1 MHLRLFMVAIVL
13 CAATQAFAQPPAES
27 YSGRPVNAVRVLI
40 DGAPTTDASLI
51 ELVETR
57 PGQNLSMAAV
67 RESIAH
73 LYSLARFQDVQVE
86 AIGGS
91 GGAIELRYNLV
102 AVRAVDKVEFRG
114 TLGLSEG
121 LLRDTVTERFGQAPQ
136 PGRAQEV
143 TRELERLYQD
153 RGYFR
158 ASIRP
163 GSADLH
169 NPERTILTFDIEAGS
184 QARIGEIAVVGNAR
198 AGREELLGRLDLATG
213 QPYRREQLNTR
224 LADYTKRLKKRGYL
238 QAEASHT
245 SRLSQDGRVAD
256 LTIDVQS
263 GPTVTVTFE
272 GDPLPSDKR
281 TELVPFERE
290 GSVDEDLREDS
301 VQRIRDYLNQEGYWK
316 ADVIP
321 RQQESDDTLAIIFT
335 VRKGPVYRIAAEGVQ
350 IVGNS
355 GISLDEIRPLL
366 VLKPGDL
373 YVASHLDATVGAL
386 VRLYRTRGFRWVD
399 VKASEI
405 DAGIDG
411 AGNALIRPVITIVEG
426 SRAVLGEV
434 TVTGAKALSEPEIQR
449 VLQLQPGQPYYE
461 PSITAARDALQL
473 EYLNLGYSSVQV
485 SLAPAVS
492 EDRTRVNLAIDV
504 VEGAQ
509 TLVDH
514 IIVVGNT
521 RTSEEIIR
529 REVLLR
535 PGAPLGLK
543 DLLESRRRLS
553 SLGLFRRIDV
563 RQLEHGE
570 ASRRDVLVTVEEAP
584 ATAIGYGGG
593 LEATSVLRAG
603 GDGGG
608 AEERLE
614 FAPRGFFDI
623 GRRNLGGKNRSINLF
638 TRVAVRPRTVPENPE
653 LDGRGFG
660 LSEYRVVG
668 TYREPAAILWNADLL
683 LTAAAE
689 QGVRSSFNFR
699 RRGVGAELTRRLSS
713 TIRVSGRYSFSTTR
727 TFDERFTEDEESQ
740 DEQSSIDRLFP
751 QVRLSAFSGAVSRDT
766 RDDVVEPT
774 AGALLSGEASV
785 AVRFLGG
792 EVGFVKTY
800 FQGSWF
806 KRLPGQRGIVFATR
820 ATVGLADGLPR
831 EAQPTDEEGRPIEG
845 PPIVIEDLPASERFF
860 AGGDTTIR
868 GFAVDSVG
876 APETITP
883 QGFPRG
889 GNGLLILNAELRI
902 PVWKDFGAALFSDGG
917 NVFERVTDFDP
928 SELRGSVGFGVR
940 YRSPIGPIRVDLGF
954 KMDRRLIAGELE
966 KRTALHFSIGQAF

>member
-1 MHLRLFMVAIVL
+1 MSVRLSIVALVL
-13 CAATQAFAQPPAES
+13 CAATQASAQPAPES
-27 YSGRPVNAVRVLI
+27 YSGRPVTAVRVAI
-40 DGAPTTDASLI
+40 DGVPTSDTALTDL
-51 ELVETR
+51 LETR

-86 AIGGS
+86 AIDGAN
-91 GGAIELRYNLV
+91 GAIELRYSLV
-102 AVRAVDKVEFRG
+102 AIRAVDKMEFRG
-114 TLGLSEG
+114 NLGLSEG
-121 LLRDTVTERFGQAPQ
+121 LLRDTVAERFGRAPQ

-143 TRELERLYQD
+143 MRELERLYQD

-163 GSADLH
+163 GSAELH

-184 QARIGEIAVVGNAR
+184 QARVGQIAVVGSPRAR
-198 AGREELLGRLDLATG
+198 REELLGRLDVATG
-213 QPYRREQLNTR
+213 RPYQREELNTR
-224 LADYTKRLKKRGYL
+224 LTDYTVRLKKRGYL

-245 SRLSQDGRVAD
+245 ARLSEDGRTAD

-263 GPTVTVTFE
+263 GPTVTVRFE

-281 TELVPFERE
+281 NELVPFERE

-316 ADVIP
+316 ADVVP
-321 RQQESDDTLAIIFT
+321 RQQQEDDALTIVFT
-335 VRKGPVYRIAAEGVQ
+335 VRKGPVYRVAADGVQ
-350 IVGNS
+350 ITGNS
-355 GISLDEIRPLL
+355 GISLDEIKPLL

-386 VRLYRTRGFRWVD
+386 VRLYLTRGFRWVD
-399 VKASEI
+399 VKSSEVE
-405 DAGIDG
+405 AGGDG
-411 AGNALIRPVITIVEG
+411 GNALVRPVVTINEG
-426 SRAVLGEV
+426 PRALLGEV
-434 TVTGAKALSEPEIQR
+434 TVTGAKALGESEIRR

-473 EYLNLGYSSVQV
+473 EYLNLGYSSVQI
-485 SLAPAVS
+485 SLVPALS
-492 EDRTRVNLAIDV
+492 EDRTRVGLAINLA
-504 VEGAQ
+504 EGAQ
-509 TLVDH
+509 TVVDH
-514 IIVVGNT
+514 IIIVGNT

-553 SLGLFRRIDV
+553 ALGLFRRIDV
-563 RQLEHGE
+563 RQLEHGQ

-603 GDGGG
+603 LDGGG
-608 AEERLE
+608 AEERFEL
-614 FAPRGFFDI
+614 APRGFFDI

-638 TRVAVRPRTVPENPE
+638 TRVAVRPRTEPDDPT

-668 TYREPAAILWNADLL
+668 TYREPAAIFWNADLL

-689 QGVRSSFNFR
+689 RGVRSSFNFER
-699 RRGVGAELTRRLSS
+699 QGVGAELTRRVSR
-713 TIRVSGRYSFSTTR
+713 TIRASGRYSFGTTR
-727 TFDERFTEDEESQ
+727 TFDERFSDED
-740 DEQSSIDRLFP
+740 QSEDSSGQIDRLFP
-751 QVRLSAFSGAVSRDT
+751 EVRLSAFSGAISRDT

-774 AGALLSGEASV
+774 AGTWLSGEASA

-792 EVGFVKTY
+792 EVGFLKTY

-806 KRLPGQRGIVFATR
+806 KRLPGERGIVFATR

-876 APETITP
+876 TPETLTP
-883 QGFPRG
+883 RGFPRG

-940 YRSPIGPIRVDLGF
+940 YRSPIGPVRVDLGF

>member
-1 MHLRLFMVAIVL
+1 MDFRLLIVALVS
-13 CAATQAFAQPPAES
+13 CAATQAFAQSAPES
-27 YSGRPVNAVRVLI
+27 YSGRQVTAVRVAIDGTPTTEAALI
-40 DGAPTTDASLI
+40 DLI
-51 ELVETR
+51 ETR
-57 PGQNLSMAAV
+57 PGQNLTLAAV

-86 AIGGS
+86 AIDGA

-102 AVRAVDKVEFRG
+102 AIRAVDKVDFRG
-114 TLGLSEG
+114 SLGLSEG
-121 LLRDTVTERFGQAPQ
+121 LLRDTVAERFGRTPQ

-163 GSADLH
+163 GSAELH
-169 NPERTILTFDIEAGS
+169 DPERTILTFDIDAGP
-184 QARIGEIAVVGNAR
+184 QARVGEIAVVGNAR
-198 AGREELLGRLDLATG
+198 ASREDLLGRLDVAPG
-213 QPYRREQLNTR
+213 RVYQREQLNAR
-224 LADYTKRLKKRGYL
+224 LTDYANRLKKRGYL
-238 QAEASHT
+238 QAEASQT
-245 SRLSQDGRVAD
+245 ARLSEDGRVAD

-263 GPTVTVTFE
+263 GPTVTVKFE
-272 GDPLPSDKR
+272 GDPLPPDR
-281 TELVPFERE
+281 RNELVPFERE
-290 GSVDEDLREDS
+290 GSVDEDLREDA
-301 VQRIRDYLNQEGYWK
+301 VQRIRDYLHQQGYWK
-316 ADVIP
+316 AEVPIP
-321 RQQESDDTLAIIFT
+321 REQRSDDSLTIVFT
-335 VRKGPVYRIAAEGVQ
+335 VKKGPSYRVAAEGVQ
-350 IVGNS
+350 VTGNS
-355 GISLDEIRPLL
+355 GISLEEIKPLL
-366 VLKPGDL
+366 VLRPGDL
-373 YVASHLDATVGAL
+373 YNASHLDAIAGAL
-386 VRLYRTRGFRWVD
+386 ERLYRTRGFRWVD
-399 VKASEI
+399 IKSSEL
-405 DAGIDG
+405 DAGSDG
-411 AGNALIRPVITIVEG
+411 GSARVRPVIAIVEG
-426 SRAVLGEV
+426 PRAVLGEIA
-434 TVTGAKALSEPEIQR
+434 VTGPKALSDTEIRR
-449 VLQLQPGQPYYE
+449 VMQLQTGQPYYE
-461 PSITAARDALQL
+461 PSITTARDAIQL
-473 EYLNLGYSSVQV
+473 EYLNLGYSTVQV
-485 SLAPAVS
+485 SIAPALS
-492 EDRTRVNLAIDV
+492 EDRTRVDLRFDV
-504 VEGAQ
+504 VEGPQ

-514 IIVVGNT
+514 VIIVGNT
-521 RTSEEIIR
+521 RTSDDIIR

-535 PGAPLGLK
+535 PGAPLGLT

-553 SLGLFRRIDV
+553 GLGLFRRIDV
-563 RQLEHGE
+563 RQLEHGQ

-593 LEATSVLRAG
+593 LEASSVLRAG
-603 GDGGG
+603 LDGGG

-623 GRRNLGGKNRSINLF
+623 GRRNLGGKNRSISLF
-638 TRVAVRPRTVPENPE
+638 TRVAVRPRDEPDNPT

-668 TYREPAAILWNADLL
+668 TYREPSALFWNADLL

-699 RRGVGAELTRRLSS
+699 RRGVGAELTRRVSRA
-713 TIRVSGRYSFSTTR
+713 IRVSGRYSFSTTR
-727 TFDERFTEDEESQ
+727 TFDERLSDQ
-740 DEQSSIDRLFP
+740 EQATIDRLFP

-766 RDDVVEPT
+766 RNDVVEPT
-774 AGALLSGEASV
+774 GGTLVSGEASV

-800 FQGSWF
+800 LQGSWF
-806 KRLPGQRGIVFATR
+806 KRLPGERGIVFATR

-831 EAQPTDEEGRPIEG
+831 EAQPTDDEGRPIDG

-876 APETITP
+876 TPETITP
-883 QGFPRG
+883 RGFPRG

-902 PVWKDFGAALFSDGG
+902 PVWKDFGAALFTDGG

-928 SELRGSVGFGVR
+928 AELRGSVGFGVR
-940 YRSPIGPIRVDLGF
+940 YRSPIGPVRVDLGF

>member
-1 MHLRLFMVAIVL
+1 MALRLLIGALVL
-13 CAATQAFAQPPAES
+13 CAATQVSAQPAPES
-27 YSGRPVNAVRVLI
+27 YSGRPVTAVRVVI
-40 DGAPTTDASLI
+40 DGVPTTDAALI
-51 ELVETR
+51 DLLETR

-86 AIGGS
+86 AIDGS
-91 GGAIELRYNLV
+91 GGTIEVRYNLV
-102 AVRAVDKVEFRG
+102 AIRAVDKVEFRG

-121 LLRDTVTERFGQAPQ
+121 LLRDTVAERFGRAPQ

-163 GSADLH
+163 GSAELH
-169 NPERTILTFDIEAGS
+169 DPERTILTFDIDAGPR
-184 QARIGEIAVVGNAR
+184 ARVGEIVVVGNPHAR
-198 AGREELLGRLDLATG
+198 REELLGRLDVAPA
-213 QPYRREQLNTR
+213 QPYQREQLNAR
-224 LADYTKRLKKRGYL
+224 LTDYTRRLKKRGYL
-238 QAEASHT
+238 QAEASQT
-245 SRLSQDGRVAD
+245 ARLSEDGRVAD
-256 LTIDVQS
+256 LTIEVQA

-272 GDPLPSDKR
+272 GDQLPSDR
-281 TELVPFERE
+281 RNDLVPFERE

-301 VQRIRDYLNQEGYWK
+301 AQRIRDYLYQQGYLK
-316 ADVIP
+316 AEVAWRP
-321 RQQESDDTLAIIFT
+321 QQSSDDSLTIVFT
-335 VRKGPVYRIAAEGVQ
+335 VRKGPVYRVAAEGVQ
-350 IVGNS
+350 VAGNS
-355 GISLDEIRPLL
+355 GISLEEIRPLL

-373 YVASHLDATVGAL
+373 YVASQLDAIVGAL

-399 VKASEI
+399 IKSSET
-405 DAGIDG
+405 DVGSDG
-411 AGNALIRPVITIVEG
+411 GNALIRPVITIVEG
-426 SRAVLGEV
+426 PPAVLGDV
-434 TVTGAKALSEPEIQR
+434 TVTGAKALSDSEIRR
-449 VLQLQPGQPYYE
+449 VMQLQPGQPYYE
-461 PSITAARDALQL
+461 PSITAARDAIQL
-473 EYLNLGYSSVQV
+473 EYLNLGYSTVQV
-485 SLAPAVS
+485 SLAPALS
-492 EDRTRVNLAIDV
+492 EDRTRVGLTIDI
-504 VEGAQ
+504 VEGPQ

-514 IIVVGNT
+514 VIIVGNT
-521 RTSEEIIR
+521 RTSEEVIR

-535 PGAPLGLK
+535 PGAPLGLR

-553 SLGLFRRIDV
+553 ALGLFRRIDV
-563 RQLEHGE
+563 RQLEHGQ

-593 LEATSVLRAG
+593 LEASSVLRAG
-603 GDGGG
+603 LDGGG

-623 GRRNLGGKNRSINLF
+623 GRRNLGGKNRSISLF
-638 TRVAVRPRTVPENPE
+638 TRVAVRPRDEPDNPA
-653 LDGRGFG
+653 LDGRGFS

-668 TYREPAAILWNADLL
+668 TYREPSALFWNADLL

-689 QGVRSSFNFR
+689 QGLRSSFNFR
-699 RRGVGAELTRRLSS
+699 RRGVGAELTRRVSR
-713 TIRVSGRYSFSTTR
+713 TIRASGRYSFSTTR
-727 TFDERFTEDEESQ
+727 TFDERLSDEEQSQ
-740 DEQSSIDRLFP
+740 IDRLFP

-774 AGALLSGEASV
+774 AGTLVSGEASV

-806 KRLPGQRGIVFATR
+806 KRLPGERGIVFATR
-820 ATVGLADGLPR
+820 ATVGLADGLSR

-845 PPIVIEDLPASERFF
+845 PPIVIDDLPASERFF

-868 GFAVDSVG
+868 GFALDTVG
-876 APETITP
+876 TPETITP
-883 QGFPRG
+883 RGFPRG

-917 NVFERVTDFDP
+917 NVFARVTDFDP

-940 YRSPIGPIRVDLGF
+940 YRSPIGPVRVDLGF
-954 KMDRRLIAGELE
+954 KMDRRQFGGGLE

>member
-1 MHLRLFMVAIVL
+1 MYFRLLIVALVS
-13 CAATQAFAQPPAES
+13 CAATQAFAQSAPES
-27 YSGRPVNAVRVLI
+27 YSGRQVTAVRVAI
-40 DGAPTTDASLI
+40 DGAPTTEAALI
-51 ELVETR
+51 DLIETR
-57 PGQNLSMAAV
+57 PGQNLTLAAV

-86 AIGGS
+86 AIDGS

-102 AVRAVDKVEFRG
+102 AIRAVDKVDFRG
-114 TLGLSEG
+114 SLGLSEG
-121 LLRDTVTERFGQAPQ
+121 LLRDTVAERFGRAPQ

-163 GSADLH
+163 GSAELH
-169 NPERTILTFDIEAGS
+169 DPERTILTFDIEAGP
-184 QARIGEIAVVGNAR
+184 QARVGEIAVVGNAR
-198 AGREELLGRLDLATG
+198 ASREELLGRLDLAPG
-213 QPYRREQLNTR
+213 RAYQREQLNAR
-224 LADYTKRLKKRGYL
+224 LTGYANRLKKRGYL
-238 QAEASHT
+238 QAEASQT
-245 SRLSQDGRVAD
+245 ARLSEDGRVAD

-272 GDPLPSDKR
+272 GDPLPLDR
-281 TELVPFERE
+281 RNELVPFERE
-290 GSVDEDLREDS
+290 GSVDEDLREDA
-301 VQRIRDYLNQEGYWK
+301 VQRIRDYLHQQGYWK
-316 ADVIP
+316 AEVPIP
-321 RQQESDDTLAIIFT
+321 REQRSDDSLAIVFT
-335 VRKGPVYRIAAEGVQ
+335 VKKGPIYRVAAEGVQ
-350 IVGNS
+350 ITGNN
-355 GISLDEIRPLL
+355 GISLEEIRPLL
-366 VLKPGDL
+366 VLRPGDL
-373 YVASHLDATVGAL
+373 YNSAHLDAIAGAL
-386 VRLYRTRGFRWVD
+386 ERLYRTRGFRWVD
-399 VKASEI
+399 IKSSEI
-405 DAGIDG
+405 DAGSDG
-411 AGNALIRPVITIVEG
+411 GSARVRPVIAIVEG
-426 SRAVLGEV
+426 PRAVLGDIA
-434 TVTGAKALSEPEIQR
+434 VTGAKALGDSEIRR
-449 VLQLQPGQPYYE
+449 VMQLQTGQPYYE
-461 PSITAARDALQL
+461 PSITTARDAIQL
-473 EYLNLGYSSVQV
+473 EYLNLGYSTVQV
-485 SLAPAVS
+485 SITPALS
-492 EDRTRVNLAIDV
+492 EDRTRVDLRFDV
-504 VEGAQ
+504 VEGPQ

-514 IIVVGNT
+514 VIIVGNT

-535 PGAPLGLK
+535 PGAPLGLT

-553 SLGLFRRIDV
+553 ALGLFRRIDV
-563 RQLEHGE
+563 RQLEHGQ

-593 LEATSVLRAG
+593 LEASSVLRAG
-603 GDGGG
+603 LDGGG

-623 GRRNLGGKNRSINLF
+623 GRRNLGGKNRSISLF
-638 TRVAVRPRTVPENPE
+638 TRVAVRPRDEPDNPA

-668 TYREPAAILWNADLL
+668 TYREPSALFWNADLL

-699 RRGVGAELTRRLSS
+699 RRGVGAELTRRVSRA
-713 TIRVSGRYSFSTTR
+713 IRVSGRYSFSTTR
-727 TFDERFTEDEESQ
+727 TFDERLSDQ
-740 DEQSSIDRLFP
+740 EQATIDRLFP

-774 AGALLSGEASV
+774 GGTLVSGEASV

-800 FQGSWF
+800 LQGSWF
-806 KRLPGQRGIVFATR
+806 KRLPGERGIVFATR

-831 EAQPTDEEGRPIEG
+831 EAQPTDDEGRPIDG

-876 APETITP
+876 TPETITP
-883 QGFPRG
+883 RGFPRG

-902 PVWKDFGAALFSDGG
+902 PVWKDFGAALFTDGG

-928 SELRGSVGFGVR
+928 AELRGSVGFGVR
-940 YRSPIGPIRVDLGF
+940 YRSPIGPVRVDLGF

>member
-1 MHLRLFMVAIVL
+1 MYFRLLIVALVS
-13 CAATQAFAQPPAES
+13 CAATQAFAQSAPES
-27 YSGRPVNAVRVLI
+27 YSGRQVTAVRVAI
-40 DGAPTTDASLI
+40 DGAPTTEAALI
-51 ELVETR
+51 DLIETR
-57 PGQNLSMAAV
+57 PGQNLTLAAV

-86 AIGGS
+86 AIDGS

-102 AVRAVDKVEFRG
+102 AIRAVDKVDFRG
-114 TLGLSEG
+114 SLGLSEG
-121 LLRDTVTERFGQAPQ
+121 LLRDTVAERFGRAPQ

-163 GSADLH
+163 GSAELH
-169 NPERTILTFDIEAGS
+169 DPERTILTFDIEAGP
-184 QARIGEIAVVGNAR
+184 QARVGEIAVVGNAR
-198 AGREELLGRLDLATG
+198 ASREELLGRLDLAPG
-213 QPYRREQLNTR
+213 RAYQREQLNAR
-224 LADYTKRLKKRGYL
+224 LTGYANRLKKRGYL
-238 QAEASHT
+238 QAEASQT
-245 SRLSQDGRVAD
+245 ARLSEDGRVAD

-272 GDPLPSDKR
+272 GDPLPLDR
-281 TELVPFERE
+281 RNELVPFERE
-290 GSVDEDLREDS
+290 GSVDEDLREDA
-301 VQRIRDYLNQEGYWK
+301 VQRIRDYLHQQGYWK
-316 ADVIP
+316 AEVPIP
-321 RQQESDDTLAIIFT
+321 REQRSDDSLAIVFT
-335 VRKGPVYRIAAEGVQ
+335 VKKGPIYRVAAEGVQ
-350 IVGNS
+350 ITGNH
-355 GISLDEIRPLL
+355 GISLEEIRPLL
-366 VLKPGDL
+366 VLRPGDL
-373 YVASHLDATVGAL
+373 YNSAHLDAIAGAL
-386 VRLYRTRGFRWVD
+386 ERLYRTRGFRWVD
-399 VKASEI
+399 IKSSEI
-405 DAGIDG
+405 DAGSDG
-411 AGNALIRPVITIVEG
+411 GSARVRPVIAIIEG
-426 SRAVLGEV
+426 PRAVLGEV
-434 TVTGAKALSEPEIQR
+434 AVTGAKALGDSEIRR
-449 VLQLQPGQPYYE
+449 VMQLQTGQPYYE
-461 PSITAARDALQL
+461 PSITSARDAIQL
-473 EYLNLGYSSVQV
+473 EYLNLGYSTVQV
-485 SLAPAVS
+485 SITPALS
-492 EDRTRVNLAIDV
+492 EDRTRVDLRFDV
-504 VEGAQ
+504 VEGPQ

-514 IIVVGNT
+514 VIIVGNT

-535 PGAPLGLK
+535 PGAPLGLT

-553 SLGLFRRIDV
+553 ALGLFRRIDV
-563 RQLEHGE
+563 RQLEHGQ

-584 ATAIGYGGG
+584 PTAIGYGGG
-593 LEATSVLRAG
+593 LEASSVLRAG
-603 GDGGG
+603 LDGGG

-623 GRRNLGGKNRSINLF
+623 GRRNLGGKNRSISLF
-638 TRVAVRPRTVPENPE
+638 TRVAVRPRDEPDDPA

-668 TYREPAAILWNADLL
+668 TYREPSALFWNADLL

-699 RRGVGAELTRRLSS
+699 RRGVGAELTRRVSRA
-713 TIRVSGRYSFSTTR
+713 IRVSGRYSFSTTR
-727 TFDERFTEDEESQ
+727 TFDERLSDQ
-740 DEQSSIDRLFP
+740 EQATIDRLFP

-766 RDDVVEPT
+766 RNDVVEPT
-774 AGALLSGEASV
+774 GGTLVSGEASV

-800 FQGSWF
+800 LQGSWF
-806 KRLPGQRGIVFATR
+806 KRLPGERGIVFATR

-831 EAQPTDEEGRPIEG
+831 EAQPTDDEGRPIDG

-876 APETITP
+876 TPETITP
-883 QGFPRG
+883 RGFPRG

-902 PVWKDFGAALFSDGG
+902 PVWKDFGAALFTDGG

-928 SELRGSVGFGVR
+928 AELRGSVGFGVR
-940 YRSPIGPIRVDLGF
+940 YRSPIGPVRVDLGF

>member
-1 MHLRLFMVAIVL
+1 MDFRLLIVALVS
-13 CAATQAFAQPPAES
+13 CAATQAFAQSAPES
-27 YSGRPVNAVRVLI
+27 YSGRQVTAVRVAI
-40 DGAPTTDASLI
+40 DGAPTTEAALI
-51 ELVETR
+51 DLIETR
-57 PGQNLSMAAV
+57 PGQNLTLAAV

-86 AIGGS
+86 AIDGS

-102 AVRAVDKVEFRG
+102 AIRAVDKVDFRG
-114 TLGLSEG
+114 SLGLSEG
-121 LLRDTVTERFGQAPQ
+121 LLRDTVAERFGRAPQ

-163 GSADLH
+163 GSAELH
-169 NPERTILTFDIEAGS
+169 DPERTILTFDIEAGP
-184 QARIGEIAVVGNAR
+184 QARVGEIAVVGNAR
-198 AGREELLGRLDLATG
+198 ASREELLGRLDLAPG
-213 QPYRREQLNTR
+213 RAYQREQLNAR
-224 LADYTKRLKKRGYL
+224 LTGYANRLKKRGYL
-238 QAEASHT
+238 QAEASQT
-245 SRLSQDGRVAD
+245 ARLSEDGRVAD

-272 GDPLPSDKR
+272 GDPLPLDR
-281 TELVPFERE
+281 RNELVPFERE
-290 GSVDEDLREDS
+290 GSVDEDLREDA
-301 VQRIRDYLNQEGYWK
+301 VQRIRDYLHQQGYWK
-316 ADVIP
+316 AEVPIP
-321 RQQESDDTLAIIFT
+321 HEQRSDDSLAIVFT
-335 VRKGPVYRIAAEGVQ
+335 VKKGPIYRVAAEGVQ
-350 IVGNS
+350 ITGNN
-355 GISLDEIRPLL
+355 GISLEEIRPLL
-366 VLKPGDL
+366 VLRPGDL
-373 YVASHLDATVGAL
+373 YNSAHLDAIAGAL
-386 VRLYRTRGFRWVD
+386 ERLYRTRGFRWVD
-399 VKASEI
+399 IKSSEI
-405 DAGIDG
+405 DAGSDG
-411 AGNALIRPVITIVEG
+411 GSARVRPVIAIIEG
-426 SRAVLGEV
+426 PRAVLGEIA
-434 TVTGAKALSEPEIQR
+434 VTGPKALSDTEIRR
-449 VLQLQPGQPYYE
+449 VMQLQTGQPYYE
-461 PSITAARDALQL
+461 PSITSARDAIQL
-473 EYLNLGYSSVQV
+473 EYLNLGYSTVQV
-485 SLAPAVS
+485 SITPALS
-492 EDRTRVNLAIDV
+492 EDRTRVDLRFDV
-504 VEGAQ
+504 VEGPQ

-514 IIVVGNT
+514 VIIVGNT

-535 PGAPLGLK
+535 PGAPLGLT

-553 SLGLFRRIDV
+553 ALGLFRRIDV
-563 RQLEHGE
+563 RQLEHGQ

-593 LEATSVLRAG
+593 LEASSVLRAG
-603 GDGGG
+603 LDGGG

-623 GRRNLGGKNRSINLF
+623 GRRNLGGKNRSISLF
-638 TRVAVRPRTVPENPE
+638 TRVAVRPRDEPDDPA

-668 TYREPAAILWNADLL
+668 TYREPSALFWNADLL

-699 RRGVGAELTRRLSS
+699 RRGVGAELTRRVSRA
-713 TIRVSGRYSFSTTR
+713 IRVSGRYSFSTTR
-727 TFDERFTEDEESQ
+727 TFDERLSDQ
-740 DEQSSIDRLFP
+740 EQATIDRLFP

-774 AGALLSGEASV
+774 GGTLVSGEASV

-800 FQGSWF
+800 MQGSWF
-806 KRLPGQRGIVFATR
+806 KRLPGERGIVFATR

-831 EAQPTDEEGRPIEG
+831 EAQPTDDEGRPIDG

-876 APETITP
+876 TPETITP
-883 QGFPRG
+883 RGFPRG

-902 PVWKDFGAALFSDGG
+902 PVWKDFGAALFTDGG

-928 SELRGSVGFGVR
+928 AELRGSVGFGVR
-940 YRSPIGPIRVDLGF
+940 YRSPIGPVRVDLGF

>member
-1 MHLRLFMVAIVL
+1 MALRLLIVALVL
-13 CAATQAFAQPPAES
+13 CAATQASAQPAPES
-27 YSGRPVNAVRVLI
+27 YSGRPVTAVRVVI
-40 DGAPTTDASLI
+40 DSVPTTDAALI
-51 ELVETR
+51 DLLETR

-86 AIGGS
+86 ALDGS

-102 AVRAVDKVEFRG
+102 AIRGVDKVEFRG
-114 TLGLSEG
+114 NLGLSEG
-121 LLRDTVTERFGQAPQ
+121 LLRDTVAERYGRTPQ

-143 TRELERLYQD
+143 TRELELLYQD

-163 GSADLH
+163 GSAELH
-169 NPERTILTFDIEAGS
+169 DPERTILTFDIDAGPL
-184 QARIGEIAVVGNAR
+184 AHVGEIAVVGNPR
-198 AGREELLGRLDLATG
+198 AGREELLGRLDVAPG
-213 QPYRREQLNTR
+213 QPYQREQLNAR

-238 QAEASHT
+238 QAESSH
-245 SRLSQDGRVAD
+245 SARLSQDGRVAD

-272 GDPLPSDKR
+272 GDQLPSDKR
-281 TELVPFERE
+281 TALVPFERE
-290 GSVDEDLREDS
+290 SSVDDDLLEDS

-316 ADVIP
+316 AEVVP
-321 RQQESDDTLAIIFT
+321 RQQKGDDALTIVFT
-335 VRKGPVYRIAAEGVQ
+335 VRKGPVYRVAAEGVQ
-350 IVGNS
+350 ITGNT
-355 GISLDEIRPLL
+355 GISLDELKPLL

-373 YVASHLDATVGAL
+373 YVASHLDAIVGAL
-386 VRLYRTRGFRWVD
+386 VRLYRTRGYRWVD
-399 VKASEI
+399 VKASET
-405 DAGIDG
+405 DAGNDG
-411 AGNALIRPVITIVEG
+411 GNALIRPAITIVEG
-426 SRAVLGEV
+426 PRAVLGEV
-434 TVTGAKALSEPEIQR
+434 TLTGTKALSDAEIRR
-449 VLQLQPGQPYYE
+449 VMQLQTGQPYYE
-461 PSITAARDALQL
+461 PSISAARDAIQL
-473 EYLNLGYSSVQV
+473 EYLNLGFSTVQI
-485 SLAPAVS
+485 SLAPALS
-492 EDRTRVNLAIDV
+492 EDRRRVDLTFNI
-504 VEGAQ
+504 VEGPQ

-514 IIVVGNT
+514 VIIVGNT

-535 PGAPLGLK
+535 PGAPLGLQ

-553 SLGLFRRIDV
+553 ALGLFRRIDV
-563 RQLEHGE
+563 RQLEHGQ
-570 ASRRDVLVTVEEAP
+570 ASRRDVLVVVEEAP

-603 GDGGG
+603 LDGRG
-608 AEERLE
+608 AEEHPE

-623 GRRNLGGKNRSINLF
+623 GRRNLGGKNRSISLF
-638 TRVAVRPRTVPENPE
+638 TRVAVRPRDVPDDPA
-653 LDGRGFG
+653 LDGRGFS

-668 TYREPAAILWNADLL
+668 TYREPAAIFWNADLM

-699 RRGVGAELTRRLSS
+699 RRGVGAELSRRVSR

-727 TFDERFTEDEESQ
+727 TFDERLSDEEQ
-740 DEQSSIDRLFP
+740 AQIDRLFP
-751 QVRLSAFSGAVSRDT
+751 QVRLSAFSGGVSRDT
-766 RDDVVEPT
+766 RNDVVEPT
-774 AGALLSGEASV
+774 AGTFLSGEASV

-806 KRLPGQRGIVFATR
+806 KRLPGERGIVLATR

-831 EAQPTDEEGRPIEG
+831 EAQPTDDEGHPIEG

-868 GFAVDSVG
+868 GFALDTVG
-876 APETITP
+876 TPETITP
-883 QGFPRG
+883 RGFPRG

-917 NVFERVTDFDP
+917 NVFARVTDFDP

-940 YRSPIGPIRVDLGF
+940 YRSPIGPVRVDLGF
-954 KMDRRLIAGELE
+954 KMDRRQFGGELE

>member
-1 MHLRLFMVAIVL
+1 MYFRLLIVALVS
-13 CAATQAFAQPPAES
+13 CAATQAFAQSAAES
-27 YSGRPVNAVRVLI
+27 YSGRPVTAVRVAI
-40 DGAPTTDASLI
+40 DGAPTTEAALI
-51 ELVETR
+51 DLIETR
-57 PGQNLSMAAV
+57 PGQNLTLAAV

-86 AIGGS
+86 AIDGS

-102 AVRAVDKVEFRG
+102 AIRAVDKVDFRG
-114 TLGLSEG
+114 SLGLSEG
-121 LLRDTVTERFGQAPQ
+121 LLRDTVAERFGRTPQ

-163 GSADLH
+163 GSAELH
-169 NPERTILTFDIEAGS
+169 DPERTILTFDIEAGP
-184 QARIGEIAVVGNAR
+184 QARVGEIAVVGNPR
-198 AGREELLGRLDLATG
+198 ASREELLGRLDVAPG
-213 QPYRREQLNTR
+213 RAYQREQLNAR
-224 LADYTKRLKKRGYL
+224 LTDYANRLKKRGYL
-238 QAEASHT
+238 QAEASQT
-245 SRLSQDGRVAD
+245 ARLSEDGRVAD

-272 GDPLPSDKR
+272 GDQLPLDR
-281 TELVPFERE
+281 RNELVPFERE
-290 GSVDEDLREDS
+290 GSVDEDLREDA
-301 VQRIRDYLNQEGYWK
+301 VQRIRDYLHQQGYWK
-316 ADVIP
+316 AEVPIP
-321 RQQESDDTLAIIFT
+321 QEQRSDDALTIVFT
-335 VRKGPVYRIAAEGVQ
+335 VKKGPIYRVVAEGVQ
-350 IVGNS
+350 ITGNS
-355 GISLDEIRPLL
+355 GISLEEIRPLL
-366 VLKPGDL
+366 VLRPGDL
-373 YVASHLDATVGAL
+373 YNSAHLDAIAGAL
-386 VRLYRTRGFRWVD
+386 ERLYRTRGFRWVD
-399 VKASEI
+399 IKSSEI
-405 DAGIDG
+405 DAGSDG
-411 AGNALIRPVITIVEG
+411 GSARVRPVIAIVEG
-426 SRAVLGEV
+426 PRAVLGEIA
-434 TVTGAKALSEPEIQR
+434 VTGTKALGESEIRR
-449 VLQLQPGQPYYE
+449 VMQLQTGQPYYE
-461 PSITAARDALQL
+461 PSITTARDAIQL
-473 EYLNLGYSSVQV
+473 EYLNLGYSTVQV
-485 SLAPAVS
+485 SITPALS
-492 EDRTRVNLAIDV
+492 EDRTRVDLRFDV
-504 VEGAQ
+504 LEGPQ

-514 IIVVGNT
+514 VIIVGNT

-535 PGAPLGLK
+535 PGAPLGLT

-553 SLGLFRRIDV
+553 ALGLFRRIDV
-563 RQLEHGE
+563 RQLEHGQ

-593 LEATSVLRAG
+593 LEASSVLRAG
-603 GDGGG
+603 LDGGG

-623 GRRNLGGKNRSINLF
+623 GRRNLGGKNRSISLF
-638 TRVAVRPRTVPENPE
+638 TRVAVRPRDEPDNPQ

-660 LSEYRVVG
+660 LSEYRIVG
-668 TYREPAAILWNADLL
+668 TYREPSALFWNADLL

-699 RRGVGAELTRRLSS
+699 RRGVGAELTRRVSRA
-713 TIRVSGRYSFSTTR
+713 IRVSGRYSFSTTR
-727 TFDERFTEDEESQ
+727 TFDERLSDQ
-740 DEQSSIDRLFP
+740 EQATIDRLFP

-774 AGALLSGEASV
+774 GGTLVSGEASV

-800 FQGSWF
+800 LQGSWF
-806 KRLPGQRGIVFATR
+806 KRLPGERGIVFATR

-831 EAQPTDEEGRPIEG
+831 EAQPTDDEGRPIDG

-876 APETITP
+876 TPETITP
-883 QGFPRG
+883 RGFPRG

-902 PVWKDFGAALFSDGG
+902 PVWKDFGAALFTDGG

-928 SELRGSVGFGVR
+928 AELRGSVGFGVR
-940 YRSPIGPIRVDLGF
+940 YRSPIGPVRVDLGF

>member
-1 MHLRLFMVAIVL
+1 MHLRSGIVAIVL
-13 CAATQAFAQPPAES
+13 CVATQAFAQPAPES

-51 ELVETR
+51 DLLETR
-57 PGQNLSMAAV
+57 PGQTLSMAAV

-86 AIGGS
+86 AIDGA

-121 LLRDTVTERFGQAPQ
+121 LLRDTVTERFGRAPQ

-153 RGYFR
+153 RGYFQ

-163 GSADLH
+163 GSAELH
-169 NPERTILTFDIEAGS
+169 NPERTILTFDIDAGP
-184 QARIGEIAVVGNAR
+184 QARVGEIAVVGNPR
-198 AGREELLGRLDLATG
+198 AGRQELLRRLDLATG
-213 QPYRREQLNTR
+213 QPYRRAQLNAR
-224 LADYTKRLKKRGYL
+224 LADYTRRLKKRGYL
-238 QAEASHT
+238 QAEASHS
-245 SRLSQDGRVAD
+245 SRVSEDGRVAD
-256 LTIDVQS
+256 VTIDVQS

-272 GDPLPSDKR
+272 GDQLPSDKR
-281 TELVPFERE
+281 NELVPFERE

-321 RQQESDDTLAIIFT
+321 RQQESDDALAIIFT
-335 VRKGPVYRIAAEGVQ
+335 VRKGPVYRVASEGVQ
-350 IVGNS
+350 IIGNS
-355 GISLDEIRPLL
+355 GLSLDEIRPLL

-399 VKASEI
+399 VKPSEI
-405 DAGIDG
+405 DAGNDG
-411 AGNALIRPVITIVEG
+411 GGNALIRPVITIVEG
-426 SRAVLGEV
+426 PRAVLGEV

-449 VLQLQPGQPYYE
+449 VLQLQAGQPYYE

-485 SLAPAVS
+485 SLAPTLS
-492 EDRTRVNLAIDV
+492 EDRTRVSLAIDV

-521 RTSEEIIR
+521 RTSEDIIR

-563 RQLEHGE
+563 RQLEHGQ
-570 ASRRDVLVTVEEAP
+570 AGRRDVLITVEEAP

-603 GDGGG
+603 LDGGG

-614 FAPRGFFDI
+614 LAPRGFFDI

-638 TRVAVRPRTVPENPE
+638 TRVAVRPRTVPDSPE

-668 TYREPAAILWNADLL
+668 TYREPAATFWNADLL

-689 QGVRSSFNFR
+689 RGVRSSFSFER
-699 RRGVGAELTRRLSS
+699 QGVSAELTRRVSR
-713 TIRVSGRYSFSTTR
+713 TIRASGRYSFGTTR
-727 TFDERFTEDEESQ
+727 TFDERLSDPERSQ
-740 DEQSSIDRLFP
+740 IDRLFP
-751 QVRLSAFSGAVSRDT
+751 HVRLAAFSGAVSRDT

-774 AGALLSGEASV
+774 GGAYVSGEASV

-806 KRLPGQRGIVFATR
+806 KRLPGERGIVFATR

-860 AGGDTTIR
+860 TGGDTTIR

-876 APETITP
+876 TPETITP
-883 QGFPRG
+883 RGFPRG

>member
-1 MHLRLFMVAIVL
+1 MYFRLLIVALVS
-13 CAATQAFAQPPAES
+13 CAATQAFAQSAPES
-27 YSGRPVNAVRVLI
+27 YSGRQVTAVRVAI
-40 DGAPTTDASLI
+40 DGAPTTEAALI
-51 ELVETR
+51 DLIETR
-57 PGQNLSMAAV
+57 PGQNLTLAAV

-86 AIGGS
+86 AIDGS

-102 AVRAVDKVEFRG
+102 AIRAVDKVDFRG
-114 TLGLSEG
+114 SLGLSEG
-121 LLRDTVTERFGQAPQ
+121 LLRDTVAERFGRAPQ

-163 GSADLH
+163 GSAELH
-169 NPERTILTFDIEAGS
+169 DPERTILTFDIEAGP
-184 QARIGEIAVVGNAR
+184 QARVGEIAVVGNAR
-198 AGREELLGRLDLATG
+198 ASREELLGRLDLAPG
-213 QPYRREQLNTR
+213 RAYQREQLNAR
-224 LADYTKRLKKRGYL
+224 LTGYANRLKKRGYL
-238 QAEASHT
+238 QAEASQT
-245 SRLSQDGRVAD
+245 ARLSEDGRVAD

-272 GDPLPSDKR
+272 GDPLPLDR
-281 TELVPFERE
+281 RNELVPFERE
-290 GSVDEDLREDS
+290 GSVDEDLREDA
-301 VQRIRDYLNQEGYWK
+301 VQRIRDYLHQQGYWK
-316 ADVIP
+316 AEVPIP
-321 RQQESDDTLAIIFT
+321 HEQRSDDSLAIVFT
-335 VRKGPVYRIAAEGVQ
+335 VKKGPIYRVAAEGVQ
-350 IVGNS
+350 ITGNN
-355 GISLDEIRPLL
+355 GISLEEIRPLL
-366 VLKPGDL
+366 VLRPGDL
-373 YVASHLDATVGAL
+373 YNSAHLDAIAGAL
-386 VRLYRTRGFRWVD
+386 ERLYRTRGFRWVD
-399 VKASEI
+399 IKSSEI
-405 DAGIDG
+405 DAGSDG
-411 AGNALIRPVITIVEG
+411 GSARVRPVIAIIEG
-426 SRAVLGEV
+426 PRAVLGEV
-434 TVTGAKALSEPEIQR
+434 AVTGAKALGDSEIRR
-449 VLQLQPGQPYYE
+449 VMQLQTGQPYYE
-461 PSITAARDALQL
+461 PSITSARDAIQL
-473 EYLNLGYSSVQV
+473 EYLNLGYSTVQV
-485 SLAPAVS
+485 SITPALS
-492 EDRTRVNLAIDV
+492 EDRTRVDLRFDV
-504 VEGAQ
+504 VEGPQ

-514 IIVVGNT
+514 VIIVGNT

-535 PGAPLGLK
+535 PGAPLGLT

-553 SLGLFRRIDV
+553 ALGLFRRIDV
-563 RQLEHGE
+563 RQLEHGQ

-593 LEATSVLRAG
+593 LEASSVLRAG
-603 GDGGG
+603 LDGGG

-623 GRRNLGGKNRSINLF
+623 GRRNLGGKNRSISLF
-638 TRVAVRPRTVPENPE
+638 TRVAVRPRDEPDDPA

-668 TYREPAAILWNADLL
+668 TYREPSALFWNADLL

-699 RRGVGAELTRRLSS
+699 RRGVGAELTRRVSRA
-713 TIRVSGRYSFSTTR
+713 IRVSGRYSFSTTR
-727 TFDERFTEDEESQ
+727 TFDERLSDQ
-740 DEQSSIDRLFP
+740 EQATIDRLFP

-774 AGALLSGEASV
+774 GGTLVSGEASV

-800 FQGSWF
+800 LQGSWF
-806 KRLPGQRGIVFATR
+806 KRLPGERGIVFATR

-831 EAQPTDEEGRPIEG
+831 EAQPTDDEGRPIDG

-876 APETITP
+876 TPETITP
-883 QGFPRG
+883 RGFPRG

-902 PVWKDFGAALFSDGG
+902 PVWKDFGAALFTDGG

-928 SELRGSVGFGVR
+928 AELRGSVGFGVR
-940 YRSPIGPIRVDLGF
+940 YRSPIGPVRVDLGF

>member
-1 MHLRLFMVAIVL
+1 MYFRLLIVALVS
-13 CAATQAFAQPPAES
+13 CAATQAFAQSAPES
-27 YSGRPVNAVRVLI
+27 YSGRQVTAVRVAI
-40 DGAPTTDASLI
+40 DGAPTTEAALI
-51 ELVETR
+51 DLIETR
-57 PGQNLSMAAV
+57 PGQNLTLAAV

-86 AIGGS
+86 AIDGS

-102 AVRAVDKVEFRG
+102 AIRAVDKVDFRG
-114 TLGLSEG
+114 SLGLSEG
-121 LLRDTVTERFGQAPQ
+121 LLRDTVAERFGRAPQ

-163 GSADLH
+163 GSAELH
-169 NPERTILTFDIEAGS
+169 DPERTILTFDIEAGP
-184 QARIGEIAVVGNAR
+184 QARVGEIAVVGNAR
-198 AGREELLGRLDLATG
+198 ASREELLGRLDLAPG
-213 QPYRREQLNTR
+213 RAYQREQLNAR
-224 LADYTKRLKKRGYL
+224 LTGYANRLKKRGYL
-238 QAEASHT
+238 QAEASQT
-245 SRLSQDGRVAD
+245 ARLSEDGRVAD

-272 GDPLPSDKR
+272 GDPLPLDR
-281 TELVPFERE
+281 RNELVPFERE
-290 GSVDEDLREDS
+290 GSVDEDLREDA
-301 VQRIRDYLNQEGYWK
+301 VQRIRDYLHQQGYWK
-316 ADVIP
+316 AEVPIP
-321 RQQESDDTLAIIFT
+321 HEQRSDDSLAIVFT
-335 VRKGPVYRIAAEGVQ
+335 VKKGPIYRVAAEGVQ
-350 IVGNS
+350 ITGNN
-355 GISLDEIRPLL
+355 GISLEEIRPLL
-366 VLKPGDL
+366 VLRPGDL
-373 YVASHLDATVGAL
+373 YNSAHLDAIAGAL
-386 VRLYRTRGFRWVD
+386 ERLYRTRGFRWVD
-399 VKASEI
+399 IKSSEI
-405 DAGIDG
+405 DAGSDG
-411 AGNALIRPVITIVEG
+411 GSARVRPVIAIIEG
-426 SRAVLGEV
+426 PRAVLGEV
-434 TVTGAKALSEPEIQR
+434 AVTGAKALGDSEIRR
-449 VLQLQPGQPYYE
+449 VMQLQTGQPYYE
-461 PSITAARDALQL
+461 PSITSARDAIQL
-473 EYLNLGYSSVQV
+473 EYLNLGYSTVQV
-485 SLAPAVS
+485 SITPALS
-492 EDRTRVNLAIDV
+492 EDRTRVDLRFDV
-504 VEGAQ
+504 VEGPQ

-514 IIVVGNT
+514 VIIVGNT

-535 PGAPLGLK
+535 PGAPLGLT

-553 SLGLFRRIDV
+553 ALGLFRRIDV
-563 RQLEHGE
+563 RQLEHGQ

-584 ATAIGYGGG
+584 PTAIGYGGG
-593 LEATSVLRAG
+593 LEASSVLRAG
-603 GDGGG
+603 LDGGG

-623 GRRNLGGKNRSINLF
+623 GRRNLGGKNRSISLF
-638 TRVAVRPRTVPENPE
+638 TRVAVRPRDEPDDPA

-668 TYREPAAILWNADLL
+668 TYREPSALFWNADLL

-699 RRGVGAELTRRLSS
+699 RRGVGAELTRRVSRA
-713 TIRVSGRYSFSTTR
+713 IRVSGRYSFSTTR
-727 TFDERFTEDEESQ
+727 TFDERLSDQ
-740 DEQSSIDRLFP
+740 EQATIDRLFP

-766 RDDVVEPT
+766 RNDVVEPT
-774 AGALLSGEASV
+774 GGTLVSGEASV

-800 FQGSWF
+800 LQGSWF
-806 KRLPGQRGIVFATR
+806 KRLPGERGIVFATR

-831 EAQPTDEEGRPIEG
+831 EAQPTDDEGRPIDG

-876 APETITP
+876 TPETITP
-883 QGFPRG
+883 RGFPRG

-902 PVWKDFGAALFSDGG
+902 PVWKDFGAALFTDGG

-928 SELRGSVGFGVR
+928 AELRGSVGFGVR
-940 YRSPIGPIRVDLGF
+940 YRSPIGPVRVDLGF

>member
-1 MHLRLFMVAIVL
+1 MALRLLIVALVL
-13 CAATQAFAQPPAES
+13 CAATQASTQPAPES
-27 YSGRPVNAVRVLI
+27 YSGRPVTAVRVVI
-40 DGAPTTDASLI
+40 DGVPTTDAALI
-51 ELVETR
+51 DLLETR

-86 AIGGS
+86 ALDGS

-102 AVRAVDKVEFRG
+102 AIRGVDKVEFRG
-114 TLGLSEG
+114 NLGLSEG
-121 LLRDTVTERFGQAPQ
+121 LLRDTVAERYGRTPQ

-163 GSADLH
+163 GSAELH
-169 NPERTILTFDIEAGS
+169 DPERTILTFDIDAGP
-184 QARIGEIAVVGNAR
+184 QARVGEIAVVGNAR
-198 AGREELLGRLDLATG
+198 AGREELLGRLDVAPG
-213 QPYRREQLNTR
+213 QPYQREQLNAR
-224 LADYTKRLKKRGYL
+224 LTDYTRRLKKRGYL
-238 QAEASHT
+238 QAEASQT
-245 SRLSQDGRVAD
+245 ARLSEDGRVAD

-272 GDPLPSDKR
+272 GDQLPSDR
-281 TELVPFERE
+281 RDDLVPFERE

-301 VQRIRDYLNQEGYWK
+301 MQRIRDYLNQQGYSK

-321 RQQESDDTLAIIFT
+321 REQRSDDSLTVVFT
-335 VRKGPVYRIAAEGVQ
+335 VRKGPIYRVAAEGVQ
-350 IVGNS
+350 ITGNS
-355 GISLDEIRPLL
+355 SISLEEIRPLL

-386 VRLYRTRGFRWVD
+386 LRLYRTRGFRWVD
-399 VKASEI
+399 IKPSET
-405 DAGIDG
+405 DMGSDG
-411 AGNALIRPVITIVEG
+411 GNALIRPVITIVEG
-426 SRAVLGEV
+426 PRAMLGEV
-434 TVTGAKALSEPEIQR
+434 TVNGAKALSDAEIRR
-449 VLQLQPGQPYYE
+449 VMQLQAGQPYYE
-461 PSITAARDALQL
+461 PSINAASDAIQL
-473 EYLNLGYSSVQV
+473 EYLNLGFSTVQI
-485 SLAPAVS
+485 SLAPALS
-492 EDRTRVNLAIDV
+492 EDRTRVDLTFNI
-504 VEGAQ
+504 VEGPQ

-514 IIVVGNT
+514 VIIVGNT

-535 PGAPLGLK
+535 PGAPLGLQ

-553 SLGLFRRIDV
+553 ALGLFRRIDV
-563 RQLEHGE
+563 RQLEHGQ

-603 GDGGG
+603 LDGRG

-623 GRRNLGGKNRSINLF
+623 GRRNLGGRNRSISLF
-638 TRVAVRPRTVPENPE
+638 TRVAVRPRDEPDNPA
-653 LDGRGFG
+653 LDGRGFS
-660 LSEYRVVG
+660 LSEYRLVG
-668 TYREPAAILWNADLL
+668 TYREPSALFWNADLL
-683 LTAAAE
+683 LTAAGE

-699 RRGVGAELTRRLSS
+699 RRGVGAELTRRVSR

-727 TFDERFTEDEESQ
+727 TFDERLSDEEEAQ
-740 DEQSSIDRLFP
+740 IDRLFP
-751 QVRLSAFSGAVSRDT
+751 QVRLSAFSGGVSRDT

-774 AGALLSGEASV
+774 AGTLLSGEASV

-806 KRLPGQRGIVFATR
+806 KRLPGVRGIVFATR

-831 EAQPTDEEGRPIEG
+831 EAQPTDEQGRPIEG

-868 GFAVDSVG
+868 GFALDTVG
-876 APETITP
+876 TPETITP
-883 QGFPRG
+883 RGFPRG

-917 NVFERVTDFDP
+917 NVFARVTDFDP

-940 YRSPIGPIRVDLGF
+940 YRSPIGPVRVDLGF
-954 KMDRRLIAGELE
+954 KMDRRQFGGGLE